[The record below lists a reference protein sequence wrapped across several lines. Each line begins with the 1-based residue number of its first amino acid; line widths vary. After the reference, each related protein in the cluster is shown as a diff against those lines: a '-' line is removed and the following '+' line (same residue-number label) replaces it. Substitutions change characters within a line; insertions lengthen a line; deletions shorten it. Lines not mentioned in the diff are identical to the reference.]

1 MRSAVREGLVSGPDL
16 QDVPLSER
24 QAAIGGLPLSCI
36 EPSLS
41 CIEPLKPVRGQR
53 AAGAPRAPAGD
64 CYLLYVTFLKCGST
78 SISRPS

>member
-1 MRSAVREGLVSGPDL
+1 MSGPDL

-24 QAAIGGLPLSCI
+24 QAAIGGLPLSCV
-36 EPSLS
+36 
-41 CIEPLKPVRGQR
+41 EPLKPVRAQR
-53 AAGAPRAPAGD
+53 AAGARRAPAGD